1 MNADWS
7 DLQLL
12 DRIARAGTLSAA
24 ARALGVDQTTVSRR
38 LAALERRLGAALFDR
53 VGARLAPTP
62 VLAAALDRLAIL
74 AETAEQS
81 FALLR
86 NATAELRGT
95 VRVTSVATVLAAALA
110 PALGALLRDHPGL
123 RVEFL
128 AEDHALSFARRE
140 ADVAIRLGGGGED
153 DAVEKSLGRLRF
165 VLCRAAG
172 AEAPD
177 PPVLRYAEDL
187 AHTPEMRALAAARPG
202 ARVALACNRLEVL
215 IAAARATGG
224 EIMLPAPMLRDLPDF
239 RSVGEVTA
247 ERPLR
252 LLLHPERRRAPSVAA
267 VAKWAEAAL
276 KAWRG

>member
-12 DRIARAGTLSAA
+12 DRVARGGTLSAA

-38 LAALERRLGAALFDR
+38 LAALERRLGATLFDR
-53 VGARLAPTP
+53 IDARLTPTP
-62 VLAAALDRLAIL
+62 VLAAALDRLAVL

-86 NATAELRGT
+86 NATAELRGA
-95 VRVTSVATVLAAALA
+95 VRVTSVGTVLSAALA
-110 PALGALLRDHPGL
+110 PALGRLLAEHPGL

-128 AEDHALSFARRE
+128 ADDHALSFARRE
-140 ADVAIRLGGGGED
+140 ADLAIRLGGGGED
-153 DAVEKSLGRLRF
+153 DALEKSLGRLRF
-165 VLCRAAG
+165 VLCRVATATD
-172 AEAPD
+172 PD
-177 PPVLRYAEDL
+177 PPVLRYADEL
-187 AHTPEMRALAAARPG
+187 AHVPEMRALDAARPG

-215 IAAARATGG
+215 IAAARASGG
-224 EIMLPAPMLRDLPDF
+224 EIMLPAPMLRDLPEF
-239 RSVGEVTA
+239 RAVGTVTA

-267 VAKWAEAAL
+267 VAAWAEAAL
-276 KAWRG
+276 RDWRG